1 MSKETL
7 STSEKEVPKH
17 KNALEEKYKEKEP
30 LNPDNIKEQRSL
42 LPDPSG
48 WRLLVLPFTPKEKT
62 KGGVI
67 LTDKTIEDSQ
77 LTASVALVLD
87 TGDDAYKDKEK
98 FPSGA
103 WCKQD
108 DWVLITRYAG
118 SRIRIDG
125 GELRI
130 INDDEILAVIDDP
143 RDILPANIL

>member
-1 MSKETL
+1 MTKPKL
-7 STSEKEVPKH
+7 IVPKH
-17 KNALEEKYKEKEP
+17 VWDGKAVEKQKKELEKVP
-30 LNPDNIKEQRSL
+30 N
-42 LPDPSG
+42 PSG
-48 WRLLVLPFTPKEKT
+48 YRITLFPLKLDSKT
-62 KGGVI
+62 KSGII
-67 LTDKTIEDSQ
+67 LTDDTVQESQ
-77 LTASVALVLD
+77 LTTNICKVLKV
-87 TGDDAYKDKEK
+87 GPDAYKDKEK
-98 FPSGA
+98 FPTGP

>member
-1 MSKETL
+1 MTTKPKL
-7 STSEKEVPKH
+7 IVPKH
-17 KNALEEKYKEKEP
+17 VWDGKAVEKQKKELEKVP
-30 LNPDNIKEQRSL
+30 N
-42 LPDPSG
+42 PSG
-48 WRLLVLPFTPKEKT
+48 YRITLFPLKLDSKT
-62 KGGVI
+62 KSGII
-67 LTDKTIEDSQ
+67 LTDDTVQESQ
-77 LTASVALVLD
+77 LTTNICKVLKV
-87 TGDDAYKDKEK
+87 GPDAYKDKDK
-98 FPSGA
+98 FPTGP